1 MTPEAAHGPQIL
13 LVDDNPTNLQVLYQT
28 LDGRGYR
35 LLAAKSGK
43 DALSIAERVLPD
55 LIMLDVMMPEMDG
68 FETCAR
74 LKAHPRTRDSAV
86 IFLSAL
92 ADSGDKVRGLELGGI
107 DFVTKPFQAQE
118 VIARVK
124 THLTLR
130 DLQNQLRRRNEELEH
145 ELTVAQELLREA
157 RDRSEGVLL
166 GNSLVAER
174 LRQDVLDA
182 AKSDEVLLISGPPG
196 CDHEAVARAVHH
208 LSARAARA
216 IICVQC
222 LSASADESSST
233 SQTVPDIVGKQRLA
247 QGGSLYFEGIQHLSL
262 VWQRELAGM
271 LIALRGNGHSWSGP
285 PPDVRV
291 MVSTTRDIDEEFA
304 EGRIIPELHRELRRT
319 LDLAPCA
326 RGWMT
331 CHSCPPHP
339 RTPRRFGGRTIPV
352 IPDQSMK
359 RLKSY
364 RWPGNIRELRSVLE
378 CALATSY
385 GPILEIGDHL
395 LDNDLRVG
403 SYRLI
408 ERL

>member
-1 MTPEAAHGPQIL
+1 MTPEAVHGPQIL

-28 LDGRGYR
+28 LDGCGYR

-43 DALSIAERVLPD
+43 DALSIAERAVPD

-92 ADSGDKVRGLELGGI
+92 ADSSDKVRGLELGGI

-118 VIARVK
+118 VIARVR

-130 DLQNQLRRRNEELEH
+130 DLQKQLRRRNEELEH

-174 LRQDVLDA
+174 LRQDVMDA

-196 CDHEAVARAVHH
+196 SDHEAVARAVHH
-208 LSARAARA
+208 QSARAARA
-216 IICVQC
+216 IICVHC

-233 SQTVPDIVGKQRLA
+233 SETGTDIVG
-247 QGGSLYFEGIQHLSL
+247 
-262 VWQRELAGM
+262 
-271 LIALRGNGHSWSGP
+271 
-285 PPDVRV
+285 
-291 MVSTTRDIDEEFA
+291 
-304 EGRIIPELHRELRRT
+304 
-319 LDLAPCA
+319 
-326 RGWMT
+326 
-331 CHSCPPHP
+331 
-339 RTPRRFGGRTIPV
+339 
-352 IPDQSMK
+352 
-359 RLKSY
+359 
-364 RWPGNIRELRSVLE
+364 
-378 CALATSY
+378 
-385 GPILEIGDHL
+385 
-395 LDNDLRVG
+395 
-403 SYRLI
+403 
-408 ERL
+408 